1 MAERNPDRPAG
12 LPDGPGRLA
21 ACTTITLLGQDLA
34 DDVMGTVGFGELAF
48 WLATQRR
55 PTPGETR
62 VFEAVLAA
70 LADHGFTPTAIVTRL
85 TYLSAPDSV
94 QGALAAG
101 LLGGG
106 SRFLGVTEDCGRF
119 LHDVSSVD
127 GPLPTD
133 DAGWDALALETVT
146 AAARPRGGSSPAS
159 ATTCTRTATR
169 APRGCSQIAAEEE
182 LLGPHLSLFAAI
194 GRVHPQV
201 LGKTLPLN
209 GAGVCGAALAD
220 LGLPLELL
228 RGFALLARTAGLIG
242 QLAEELRHPVANEI
256 FLSVDL
262 NNRSVAPDPVP
273 RPDPTSAPQ
282 PNTRRRSSWLNS
294 PRSSRPPTTRSTTG
308 PERRPVPIGR
318 PSPTNG
324 SPRRPRSGR
333 R

>member
-1 MAERNPDRPAG
+1 MVDETDVRELIERPVYPTALG
-12 LPDGPGRLA
+12 ASSLK
-21 ACTTITLLGQDLA
+21 TITLLGADLA
-34 DDVMGTVGFGELAF
+34 QDVMGEVGFGELAF

-119 LHDVSSVD
+119 LHDVLTGAE

-133 DAGWDALALETVT
+133 DAGWDALALKTVRVQRE
-146 AAARPRGGSSPAS
+146 ARRFVPGLGHHVHKEGDPR
-159 ATTCTRTATR
+159 T
-169 APRGCSQIAAEEE
+169 PRLLEIAAEEG
-182 LLGPHLSLFAAI
+182 LFGPHLSLFAAI

-201 LGKTLPLN
+201 LGKQLPLN

-220 LGLPLELL
+220 LGLPMELL

-242 QLAEELRHPVANEI
+242 QLAEELRHSVASGV

-262 NNRSVAPDPVP
+262 NNRSVDPDPYLS
-273 RPDPTSAPQ
+273 DPLTHHD
-282 PNTRRRSSWLNS
+282 TD
-294 PRSSRPPTTRSTTG
+294 G
-308 PERRPVPIGR
+308 GR
-318 PSPTNG
+318 HG
-324 SPRRPRSGR
+324 
-333 R
+333 

>member
-1 MAERNPDRPAG
+1 VADTPEYPTALGASSREA
-12 LPDGPGRLA
+12 
-21 ACTTITLLGQDLA
+21 ITLLGHDLA
-34 DDVMGTVGFGELAF
+34 RDVMGEVGFGELAF
-48 WLATQRR
+48 WLAAQRR

-106 SRFLGVTEDCGRF
+106 SRFLGVTEDTGRF
-119 LHDVSSVD
+119 LHDVLTSVD
-127 GPLPTD
+127 GDLPSD
-133 DAGWDALALETVT
+133 GAGWDALALRTVQRERE
-146 AAARPRGGSSPAS
+146 AKRFVPGLGHHVHKDGDPRTPRLMRI
-159 ATTCTRTATR
+159 AT
-169 APRGCSQIAAEEE
+169 EEG
-182 LLGPHLSLFAAI
+182 LYGPHLSLFAAI
-194 GRVHPQV
+194 GRVHPEV

-242 QLAEELRHPVANEI
+242 QLAEELRNPVANDI

-262 NNRSVAPDPVP
+262 NNASV
-273 RPDPTSAPQ
+273 
-282 PNTRRRSSWLNS
+282 
-294 PRSSRPPTTRSTTG
+294 PPEPYG
-308 PERRPVPIGR
+308 
-318 PSPTNG
+318 G
-324 SPRRPRSGR
+324 SHG
-333 R
+333 